1 MDYYLQG
8 FGPDGACLEG
18 LGYWNY
24 GFGYFVYYA
33 DLLRKRTRGEM
44 DWFRAEKVGRI
55 ALFQQKGFWQARP
68 SSTSPIR
75 NRKARCTSA
84 CLIIRPD
91 CTETSSLRRS
101 LSGRLTATTIAAA
114 GLRPCAT

>member
-55 ALFQQKGFWQARP
+55 ALFQQRAFGRQGRRQLLRFATGKQGAHRLV
-68 SSTSPIR
+68 SLSGRIVR
-75 NRKARCTSA
+75 RLRVSA
-84 CLIIRPD
+84 AV
-91 CTETSSLRRS
+91 
-101 LSGRLTATTIAAA
+101 SGRLTATTIAAA